1 MKIGYLGPVG
11 TFSNEACDNCF
22 DETYEKI
29 PYKTIKET
37 IIALKN
43 NDVDKC
49 IIPVENSLQG
59 CVTEA
64 IDTLIQNENI
74 YVEKEYIL
82 KINQNLMA
90 KEKYNIEDIK
100 IVYSH
105 IQAISQCR
113 NYLEENLKNAEIK
126 EVLSTALGAKYSL
139 ENDYSACI
147 GNISCIDKYGLKL
160 IDKDIQDNNLNQT
173 KFWILSKKI
182 NESFDK
188 KKISIIFTTKHVPG
202 ALYKILG
209 IFDKHN
215 INLTKIESRPAK
227 TNLGEYYFLVDFDI
241 DKIDATNA
249 LKELKENA
257 NYSRIL
263 GIYN

>member
-1 MKIGYLGPVG
+1 MKVGYLGPVG

-22 DETYEKI
+22 DIIYEKI

-37 IIALKN
+37 ILALIENK
-43 NDVDKC
+43 VDKC
-49 IIPVENSLQG
+49 IVPVENSLQG
-59 CVTEA
+59 CVTET
-64 IDTLIQNENI
+64 IDTLIQNEQI

-82 KINQNLMA
+82 NINQNLMA
-90 KEKYNIEDIK
+90 NDNYDLKDIK
-100 IVYSH
+100 IVFSH

-126 EVLSTALGAKYSL
+126 EVLSTALGAKLAL
-139 ENDYSACI
+139 ENNYSACI
-147 GNISCIDKYGLKL
+147 GNISCIEKYGLKL

-173 KFWILSKKI
+173 KFWILSKKL
-182 NESFDK
+182 NENYDK

-202 ALYKILG
+202 ALYNILG
-209 IFDKHN
+209 IFDKYN

-227 TNLGEYYFLVDFDI
+227 TNLGEYYFLVDFNI
-241 DKIDATNA
+241 DKKDVSNA
-249 LKELKENA
+249 LKELNENA
-257 NYSRIL
+257 DYTRIL

>member
-1 MKIGYLGPVG
+1 MKIVYLGPVG

-43 NDVDKC
+43 SKVDKC

-90 KEKYNIEDIK
+90 KEKYNIE
-100 IVYSH
+100 VLTV
-105 IQAISQCR
+105 QAD
-113 NYLEENLKNAEIK
+113 LADEKEIIGT
-126 EVLSTALGAKYSL
+126 EYIGTESTITIYKD
-139 ENDYSACI
+139 ENDIEGTTYTFEVI
-147 GNISCIDKYGLKL
+147 GDVTGDGRMNITDVLKL
-160 IDKDIQDNNLNQT
+160 RAHIVKAIELQGYYKVMADVNEDNE
-173 KFWILSKKI
+173 I
-182 NESFDK
+182 NSTDVMLLRKLITE
-188 KKISIIFTTKHVPG
+188 
-202 ALYKILG
+202 
-209 IFDKHN
+209 
-215 INLTKIESRPAK
+215 RQ
-227 TNLGEYYFLVDFDI
+227 
-241 DKIDATNA
+241 
-249 LKELKENA
+249 
-257 NYSRIL
+257 
-263 GIYN
+263 